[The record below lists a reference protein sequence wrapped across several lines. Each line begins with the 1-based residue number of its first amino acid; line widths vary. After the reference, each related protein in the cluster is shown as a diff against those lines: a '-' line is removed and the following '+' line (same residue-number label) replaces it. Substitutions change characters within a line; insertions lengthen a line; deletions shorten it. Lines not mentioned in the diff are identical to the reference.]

1 MRKAYDVLLRLYPEG
16 FRRRYGA
23 EMALDFADGW
33 MEARAAGATGA
44 LRFAARAAGDLAMS
58 LLREWTHGAGVAI
71 VAATAGTTLL
81 LWGLALRPWAW
92 NWNIQPGPPRHAYH
106 AASASEVDLFV
117 LAAVAMIPIVVV
129 LLFAPRM
136 IKRR

>member
-1 MRKAYDVLLRLYPEG
+1 MRQAYDLVLRLYPEG

-23 EMALDFADGW
+23 EMSLDFADGW
-33 MEARAAGATGA
+33 TEARAAGAIGA

-58 LLREWTHGAGVAI
+58 LLREWTHGASVAI
-71 VAATAGTTLL
+71 VAAAAGTTLL

-106 AASASEVDLFV
+106 AASVTEADLFV
-117 LAAVAMIPIVVV
+117 LAAVAMLPIVVV
-129 LLFAPRM
+129 LLFAPRTL
-136 IKRR
+136 KRR